1 VRRCWIGKERK
12 VPSLQIVLAILAAYA
27 LGCFA
32 SAYYLVRLLKRQ
44 DIREL
49 GSGNVG
55 GRNAGRVLGKA
66 GFAVV
71 AVLDGLKGLLAVLLA
86 RYLGLA
92 DWWLVPV
99 LLAVVAGHVWPAQLG
114 FRGGKG
120 IATLAG
126 ALLAY
131 DYRIALSLLVLFLI
145 GFALLRSATLGLM
158 LAIVLLPLV
167 LLALGQPPSAVVALA
182 LLAALVLYAHRANIR
197 ARLQRRSAG
206 AP

>member
-1 VRRCWIGKERK
+1 M
-12 VPSLQIVLAILAAYA
+12 PLLQILFAILAAYA
-27 LGCFA
+27 LGCIA
-32 SAYYLVRLLKRQ
+32 SAYYMVWLLKRQ

-55 GRNAGRVLGKA
+55 GRNAGRVLGKG

-71 AVLDGLKGLLAVLLA
+71 AVLDALKGLLAVLLA

-92 DWWLVPV
+92 GWWLVPV
-99 LLAVVAGHVWPAQLG
+99 PLAVVAGHIWPVQLG

-131 DYRIALSLLVLFLI
+131 DYQIALVLLVLFLI
-145 GFALLRSATLGLM
+145 GFALFRSATLGLM
-158 LAIVLLPLV
+158 LAIVLLPFV
-167 LLALGQPPSAVVALA
+167 VLALGRPPSAVVALA
-182 LLAALVLYAHRANIR
+182 LLAAIVLYAHRGNIR

>member
-1 VRRCWIGKERK
+1 